1 MPGRPGPQTQGMT
14 NNLLL
19 RRAAVAAGAIL
30 VATAE
35 FAILHSAADV
45 DLAANSGNSTR
56 QIAAAAVVVAAAVAA
71 LAGWALLAVLERLT
85 NRARVWWTSIAVAVL
100 LLSLLVGPPSGV
112 GGGAKATLALLHL
125 SVGVVLILGLPRA
138 RPERLNR

>member
-1 MPGRPGPQTQGMT
+1 MT

-35 FAILHSAADV
+35 FAILDSVAGV
-45 DLAANSGNSTR
+45 DLAAGTPDGAR
-56 QIAAAAVVVAAAVAA
+56 QITMAAVVVAAAVAA
-71 LAGWALLAVLERLT
+71 LLGWAMLAVLEHLA
-85 NRARVWWTSIAVAVL
+85 NRARVWWTSIAVTVL

-112 GGGAKATLALLHL
+112 GGGAKAALALLHL
-125 SVGVVLILGLPRA
+125 SVGVVLILGLPRP
-138 RPERLNR
+138 RREGLNR

>member
-1 MPGRPGPQTQGMT
+1 MT
-14 NNLLL
+14 NNLFL

-45 DLAANSGNSTR
+45 DLAAGTPDATR
-56 QIAAAAVVVAAAVAA
+56 QITLAAVVVAAAVAA
-71 LAGWALLAVLERLT
+71 LLGWAILAVLEHLT
-85 NRARVWWTSIAVAVL
+85 NRARVWWTSVAVAVL

-112 GGGAKATLALLHL
+112 GGGAKAALALLHL
-125 SVGVVLILGLPRA
+125 SVGVVLILGLPRP
-138 RPERLNR
+138 RREGLSR

>member
-1 MPGRPGPQTQGMT
+1 MT

-30 VATAE
+30 VAVAE
-35 FAILHSAADV
+35 FAILRSAAGV

-56 QIAAAAVVVAAAVAA
+56 QITVAAVVVASAIAA
-71 LAGWALLAVLERLT
+71 LAGWALLALLERLT
-85 NRARVWWTSIAVAVL
+85 SRARVWWSAVAVAVL

-112 GGGAKATLALLHL
+112 GGGAKAILALLHL
-125 SVGVVLILGLPRA
+125 SVGVVLILGLPRP
-138 RPERLNR
+138 RPEGLSR

>member
-1 MPGRPGPQTQGMT
+1 MT

-35 FAILHSAADV
+35 FAILHSASGV
-45 DLAANSGNSTR
+45 DLVAGTGNATQ
-56 QIAAAAVVVAAAVAA
+56 QITVAAVVVAAAVAA
-71 LAGWALLAVLERLT
+71 LAGWALLALLERLT
-85 NRARVWWTSIAVAVL
+85 NRARAWWTSIAVAVL

-112 GGGAKATLALLHL
+112 GGGAKAALALLHL
-125 SVGVVLILGLPRA
+125 SVGVVLILGLSRPRA
-138 RPERLNR
+138 EGLNR